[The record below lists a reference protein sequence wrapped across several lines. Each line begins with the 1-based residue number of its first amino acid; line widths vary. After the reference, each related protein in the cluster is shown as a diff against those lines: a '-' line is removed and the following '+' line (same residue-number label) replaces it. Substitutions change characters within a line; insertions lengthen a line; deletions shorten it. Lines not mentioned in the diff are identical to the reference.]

1 MGGGRRSAWVD
12 LPSPVQCQPPSERE
26 EGIQP
31 ESKDGLDVQL
41 SQIRILKISQIRI
54 TFSTRS
60 VMGPQRK
67 IFFLKIN
74 IWQATVSDI
83 GKLFE
88 RS

>member
-12 LPSPVQCQPPSERE
+12 LPSPVQRQPPSERE

-31 ESKDGLDVQL
+31 ESKDGYDVQL

-54 TFSTRS
+54 TFSTRP

-74 IWQATVSDI
+74 I
-83 GKLFE
+83 
-88 RS
+88 